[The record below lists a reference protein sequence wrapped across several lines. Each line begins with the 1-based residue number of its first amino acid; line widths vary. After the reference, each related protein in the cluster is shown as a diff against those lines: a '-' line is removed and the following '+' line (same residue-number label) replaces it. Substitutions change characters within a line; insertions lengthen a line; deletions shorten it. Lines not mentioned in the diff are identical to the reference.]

1 MCFGGMSDQKLDDLV
16 IDYVIKMEGPETAA
30 EIAKGIGAKRGKDIQ
45 PILTSYVSKGVLV
58 SVKVGRKTLY
68 DINNENTIDTGT
80 HPPSDLTSTSAINI
94 ETPIP
99 SNLETPLASNETSVS
114 DDQQSNSETPVS
126 VQDTNQMDL
135 DFLEPLLNQLVNFV
149 GQIKVEMS
157 QIRNE
162 MALLNIAMIPQD
174 NLRDVPNTQ
183 SKNAPISDQQHAEF
197 ITPKKSCRQPP
208 AHSWGDPMT
217 DCYNRFQQLAFVNN
231 ETGVINQDDDTVAGI
246 GKGIESTPTPTQ
258 QQETLRQQ
266 INKQLLTR
274 QQQQNQHY
282 QKQNKQP
289 QISEKQVENTILRP
303 GVKTYAKAA
312 ENITNTVIVTDSM
325 CRSIRNTIFNSYLD
339 TSKEQTTI
347 HKFPGATASQI
358 KHYSAYCFNGNIPT
372 NMMIVAGTNDVAYDM
387 NNGIADPNTIANRVV
402 EIAKQADS
410 NGVKNIFI
418 ASIMKRKGEKYKCI
432 IDDINLIIRIACM
445 QSNFYFIDNNNITE
459 FDLHYDGLHLN
470 ATGTEKLAINLL
482 KCCSSYNPYLLYDFD
497 QR

>member
-1 MCFGGMSDQKLDDLV
+1 M
-16 IDYVIKMEGPETAA
+16 
-30 EIAKGIGAKRGKDIQ
+30 
-45 PILTSYVSKGVLV
+45 
-58 SVKVGRKTLY
+58 
-68 DINNENTIDTGT
+68 
-80 HPPSDLTSTSAINI
+80 
-94 ETPIP
+94 
-99 SNLETPLASNETSVS
+99 
-114 DDQQSNSETPVS
+114 
-126 VQDTNQMDL
+126 
-135 DFLEPLLNQLVNFV
+135 
-149 GQIKVEMS
+149 
-157 QIRNE
+157 
-162 MALLNIAMIPQD
+162 
-174 NLRDVPNTQ
+174 
-183 SKNAPISDQQHAEF
+183 
-197 ITPKKSCRQPP
+197 
-208 AHSWGDPMT
+208 
-217 DCYNRFQQLAFVNN
+217 NN

-246 GKGIESTPTPTQ
+246 GKGIESIPARSQTLSQ

-289 QISEKQVENTILRP
+289 QISKRPAVVISEKQVENTILRP

-358 KHYSAYCFNGNIPT
+358 KHYSAYCFNENIPT

-445 QSNFYFIDNNNITE
+445 QNNFYFIDN
-459 FDLHYDGLHLN
+459 
-470 ATGTEKLAINLL
+470 
-482 KCCSSYNPYLLYDFD
+482 
-497 QR
+497 